1 MINMDYGEIG
11 MYSTQLVNFLMIIEC
26 GSINKAAQRLF
37 MSQPTLSQQVKQLEE
52 ELGTSLFERNGKSL
66 CLTPEGELLAE
77 FAEKEVNALH
87 NLQNRINAMKYGLK
101 TVLAL
106 GIAQTSLIPNV
117 GKWLGNMNIRHPEIC
132 YRIVNNNFTTV
143 LEMMDKGELDICL
156 TRQIVTNADFLSKY
170 DYRFIMQHRVVAVV
184 PPSID
189 FGDVE
194 SISLKDLD
202 GKNVILRNKHDKR
215 FLEKCAEF
223 GSVPIVKAQC
233 RNNLIKLTL
242 VKNNVG
248 VGFFLDSILDTIA
261 EQGMNLKYYRVNEIA
276 MTNKTYVVFPKEKK
290 DSVAVRY
297 FLECIF
303 GDGWEKQKC
312 DCGFDCYDYY
322 ENEH

>member
-1 MINMDYGEIG
+1 MDYGEIG

-184 PPSID
+184 PPSMD

-261 EQGMNLKYYRVNEIA
+261 EQGMNLKYYRVDEIA

-290 DSVAVRY
+290 DSVAVRC
-297 FLECIF
+297 FLESIF
-303 GDGWEKQKC
+303 GEGWEKQKC